1 MIMADRQSAE
11 GRPGAGPGEGH
22 FSGRRRIGRRRMHDH
37 GSDGHG
43 HTGETGLGMAGTE
56 QGRIKQEITEQGQI
70 KQEITERE
78 RIERQFTG
86 RGGTEIL
93 SRILED
99 THVLQSS
106 IKGQGE
112 SLLSF
117 GNQNSLYTG
126 PPVIAVD
133 AGHGGEDEGA
143 SQEGVMEKDINLAIA
158 ERLKVKLED
167 MGYAVVM
174 VREDDTYRPK
184 EERVEAA
191 HKVRAG
197 AYVSIHQNTWEDAA
211 ARGIETWYSGKDGA
225 SDSGRLAALVHKEA
239 VRSTGAEAREL
250 RGDAEFTVTGQ
261 TFVPSCL
268 IETGFLSNPRERERL
283 TDPQYQEKLAGA
295 LPKALIC
302 ILIPKPCISP
312 LTTVLLL
319 KIPVRCWMC

>member
-1 MIMADRQSAE
+1 MDRIGIKPYDY
-11 GRPGAGPGEGH
+11 GRQTE
-22 FSGRRRIGRRRMHDH
+22 RRRQARRRARRRAFFLAAAELAAGICM
-37 GSDGHG
+37 
-43 HTGETGLGMAGTE
+43 TMAVMAMVIPEKRELGMAGTE
-56 QGRIKQEITEQGQI
+56 QGRIKQEITEQGQIKQEITERGQI

-117 GNQNSLYTG
+117 GSQNSLYTG

-143 SQEGVMEKDINLAIA
+143 SQEGIMEKDINLAIA

-167 MGYAVVM
+167 MGYTVVM
-174 VREDDTYRPK
+174 VREDDAYRPK

-211 ARGIETWYSGKDGA
+211 AR
-225 SDSGRLAALVHKEA
+225 
-239 VRSTGAEAREL
+239 
-250 RGDAEFTVTGQ
+250 
-261 TFVPSCL
+261 
-268 IETGFLSNPRERERL
+268 
-283 TDPQYQEKLAGA
+283 
-295 LPKALIC
+295 
-302 ILIPKPCISP
+302 
-312 LTTVLLL
+312 
-319 KIPVRCWMC
+319 